1 MNEFWIYFYTFL
13 YILSIWCFVSAISH
27 ICHFA
32 ARAVQQRVRVKK
44 HELIM
49 TEFHTRFL
57 IGTSQWM
64 HTKDVIS
71 KELWLCHTQCY
82 QDIYSKI
89 HTHTHTKWH
98 MSQSMPMLF
107 FPGTSLAIC
116 FRICS
121 LQIFNIDYVTS
132 IKKNGPSLP
141 FFTSN
146 HFKTEFHT
154 HTTKQQITPI
164 PAEQQ
169 EQQRNIYFCTN
180 FE

>member
-1 MNEFWIYFYTFL
+1 MNAYKR
-13 YILSIWCFVSAISH
+13 
-27 ICHFA
+27 CHFE
-32 ARAVQQRVRVKK
+32 RA
-44 HELIM
+44 M
-49 TEFHTRFL
+49 TL
-57 IGTSQWM
+57 S
-64 HTKDVIS
+64 
-71 KELWLCHTQCY
+71 
-82 QDIYSKI
+82 YSVLSGYLLKN
-89 HTHTHTKWH
+89 THTHTKWH